1 MKDYIIDS
9 DAGVT
14 FAVKY
19 NNKTILEEEYIPD
32 ADFKIKVRKLGKFC
46 AQALWGQWCPGQTC
60 LQSTVA
66 GTFSFYVNGSL
77 DTSSYV
83 LFSRLQTN
91 KQAATAVWLSEV
103 NRKITRPGSKEYAG
117 MVIGTGQ
124 TVQVT
129 IKKNDGTTPAA
140 KTLYTHTE
148 TLSPVT
154 VDASLARIASLFT
167 ISQDLIR
174 SYVLSVAGQSCE
186 FLIDQTRY
194 TEIWQFRYKNV
205 YDMPETLTA
214 VGGLTLKGNNESETA
229 AMFEVDRKFALKVTD
244 EYTANSGVIFL
255 QSDYKLWHNLL
266 NAQEVQMYITG
277 DWYSIIITRQ
287 EYQRELRRSTLKAV
301 EFSFKMANPEQNNL
315 IQL

>member
-1 MKDYIIDS
+1 MTDYIIDS

-103 NRKITRPGSKEYAG
+103 NRKITRPGSKEYAS

-129 IKKNDGTTPAA
+129 VKKKRRDNHIRKD
-140 KTLYTHTE
+140 TLYTHGNAFTRNGRCVACPHR
-148 TLSPVT
+148 LFVYN
-154 VDASLARIASLFT
+154 LAGF
-167 ISQDLIR
+167 
-174 SYVLSVAGQSCE
+174 
-186 FLIDQTRY
+186 
-194 TEIWQFRYKNV
+194 
-205 YDMPETLTA
+205 
-214 VGGLTLKGNNESETA
+214 
-229 AMFEVDRKFALKVTD
+229 
-244 EYTANSGVIFL
+244 NS
-255 QSDYKLWHNLL
+255 
-266 NAQEVQMYITG
+266 
-277 DWYSIIITRQ
+277 
-287 EYQRELRRSTLKAV
+287 
-301 EFSFKMANPEQNNL
+301 
-315 IQL
+315 